1 MSKCYIF
8 KLRENGK
15 RLVKGYKLLIIRSIR
30 SEDLKYDMVTVVNNA
45 EKREIKF
52 YKAGKK

>member
-1 MSKCYIF
+1 M
-8 KLRENGK
+8 
-15 RLVKGYKLLIIRSIR
+15 VKGYKLLIIRSIR

-52 YKAGKK
+52 YKASKK

>member
-52 YKAGKK
+52 YKASKK